1 MATAV
6 KNGSTKKATTANV
19 QLKEKLA
26 KEAAGTT
33 QKTTP
38 QPPKE
43 EVITLDE
50 RIAKF
55 KKLQGLNNQRDRL
68 VSTLESLANFNLN
81 QDFSSTFLLRDSA
94 GLEFKTNNSNLIQ
107 LVANGLQTTL
117 EQRKNELEKQILE
130 FEF

>member
-6 KNGSTKKATTANV
+6 KNGSTKKATMANA

-26 KEAAGTT
+26 EEATETVSKA
-33 QKTTP
+33 TP

-43 EVITLDE
+43 AVITLDE

-68 VSTLESLANFNLN
+68 VSTLESLQTLI
-81 QDFSSTFLLRDSA
+81 STKTSHLHFCLEILRDW
-94 GLEFKTNNSNLIQ
+94 NLR
-107 LVANGLQTTL
+107 QTI
-117 EQRKNELEKQILE
+117 RI
-130 FEF
+130 